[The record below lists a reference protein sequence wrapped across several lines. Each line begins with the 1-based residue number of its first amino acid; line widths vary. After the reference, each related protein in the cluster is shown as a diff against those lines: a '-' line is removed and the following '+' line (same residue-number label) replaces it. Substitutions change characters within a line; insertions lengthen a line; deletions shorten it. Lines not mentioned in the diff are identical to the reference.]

1 MGLPPALAGRRLR
14 LGGADGG
21 FRDTHGQTVRLVGG
35 GPSVALKR
43 SMEMRIGM
51 IGLGPRLA
59 SMVSHLLPALAALN
73 SAAAE

>member
-1 MGLPPALAGRRLR
+1 
-14 LGGADGG
+14 
-21 FRDTHGQTVRLVGG
+21 
-35 GPSVALKR
+35 
-43 SMEMRIGM
+43 MRIGM